1 MTNIFNKTPC
11 QKAKELCHLFGKDNA
26 ETYCNEK
33 IHFFSNSN
41 LKYFIDRF
49 NYWNKVK
56 TKLK

>member
-1 MTNIFNKTPC
+1 MRTTPT
-11 QKAKELCHLFGKDNA
+11 QKAKEICYLFGKENA
-26 ETYCNEK
+26 EIYCNEK
-33 IHFFSNSN
+33 IYFFSNSN